1 MLFCGISI
9 FPTFDV
15 VAKGSHSN
23 NYLLD
28 SDCYGFI
35 IPLPSHDEISEIPS
49 TQYSVMN
56 LINDLLR
63 INSSVYWLSSEL
75 SLFSK
80 KIDDTTSESRIFN
93 PGTFI
98 VPFSGDNL
106 LDLKI
111 IVTVFDYNVSHELHI
126 FNSSLEI
133 LMLLQPLDIDDA
145 CKLNEPDIALYF
157 GEGVTTRTL
166 DWYVSSLYKGGFLNN
181 IFFDDYEIIEK
192 LDNTNFNVFIWSGGS
207 VIDDLR
213 SDINIITRMQKQKK
227 IKQFVENGGGF
238 VGSCYG
244 AIAASSGIRLFPFT
258 FLKYFFPKIPSPYF
272 LSIQDCLVA
281 QALPSTINITITEQD
296 HPVVYGLD
304 ETIYG
309 SSLRGGPVYTN
320 LGKNTK
326 SLATVKEI
334 DSSWFTWLPLSNFS
348 ILKRIIEH
356 FMDFTTGKTIWTTSE
371 FKNGK
376 VVTFG
381 DHPETGHMNL
391 KRVIHNS
398 VLYVTSKTSGTLY
411 SDISYAIMYVE
422 TNGENSIGINLPE
435 ESSHIF
441 SDILNKINLTIDS
454 INEFIDRCDYI
465 YFLID
470 ELIDQ
475 NKMSVVFTYQ
485 MRAGGLWQFNE
496 SMWAAKEYL
505 DNPSNEEDSKN
516 YLESLEIIYDLLLS
530 RNVSIL
536 NQINQLRDDLEE
548 RLDEINLTFTRLSD
562 DFSDLEYELEHY
574 QNTTNQDNIILEICK
589 NIKSTRTIEKYSP
602 GLSCETLKLM
612 RDSWYTYEALVVT

>member
-15 VAKGSHSN
+15 VAQGSHSN

-35 IPLPSHDEISEIPS
+35 IILPSHDEISEIPS
-49 TQYSVMN
+49 IQYSVMN

-157 GEGVTTRTL
+157 GEGVITRTL

-244 AIAASSGIRLFPFT
+244 AIAASSGYD
-258 FLKYFFPKIPSPYF
+258 YFH
-272 LSIQDCLVA
+272 L
-281 QALPSTINITITEQD
+281 
-296 HPVVYGLD
+296 
-304 ETIYG
+304 
-309 SSLRGGPVYTN
+309 
-320 LGKNTK
+320 
-326 SLATVKEI
+326 
-334 DSSWFTWLPLSNFS
+334 
-348 ILKRIIEH
+348 H
-356 FMDFTTGKTIWTTSE
+356 F
-371 FKNGK
+371 
-376 VVTFG
+376 
-381 DHPETGHMNL
+381 
-391 KRVIHNS
+391 
-398 VLYVTSKTSGTLY
+398 
-411 SDISYAIMYVE
+411 
-422 TNGENSIGINLPE
+422 
-435 ESSHIF
+435 
-441 SDILNKINLTIDS
+441 
-454 INEFIDRCDYI
+454 
-465 YFLID
+465 
-470 ELIDQ
+470 
-475 NKMSVVFTYQ
+475 
-485 MRAGGLWQFNE
+485 
-496 SMWAAKEYL
+496 
-505 DNPSNEEDSKN
+505 
-516 YLESLEIIYDLLLS
+516 
-530 RNVSIL
+530 
-536 NQINQLRDDLEE
+536 
-548 RLDEINLTFTRLSD
+548 
-562 DFSDLEYELEHY
+562 
-574 QNTTNQDNIILEICK
+574 
-589 NIKSTRTIEKYSP
+589 
-602 GLSCETLKLM
+602 
-612 RDSWYTYEALVVT
+612 